1 MKPTIL
7 VVDDEPTIRRLL
19 EYNLKE
25 NKFNVVTANDG
36 KEALLWLQEGN
47 LPDLIVTDIMMPNID
62 GYQFIKNVRTSGFFR
77 DIPVIFLS
85 AKAQSKD
92 RIQGLE
98 LGADDYMTKPFN
110 PEELI
115 ARIDNIL
122 RRVKV
127 R

>member
-85 AKAQSKD
+85 AKAQSKE
-92 RIQGLE
+92 RIHGLQ

-127 R
+127 S